1 MSMRSIAGSKSTVG
15 GKSKM
20 LNEWKQ
26 KVGKALTYGMAIL
39 RQVGKYVLR
48 WKDAMNMSMQIEI
61 DGKTCRI

>member
-1 MSMRSIAGSKSTVG
+1 
-15 GKSKM
+15 M

-26 KVGKALTYGMAIL
+26 KVGEALTYWMAIL